1 MTDAPT
7 LIYLEA
13 DDEITSVIRRMRAAD
28 PGRVVVVAPGRSRAT
43 SSAVALRLL
52 ARAAA
57 DDGREVAVVGDALTR
72 SLAAEAGV
80 TSHATVDEAQDN
92 ASSEVP
98 DALTQT
104 AAIHV
109 VRGPERPEP
118 APSGAHDPASR
129 AADTTIVAVSHDP
142 SHPRPDRRPGS
153 RPPPRHRPPPGH
165 RPPPRARHQV
175 PGRRRLSTA
184 VGLGIIGAVLVT
196 WGVIAAL
203 VLPAATIAITPRT
216 EVVGPVADLVTFAQP
231 ERLQGSVTET
241 VSATATGTYDI
252 NTPAAGTVTFFNW
265 NFFSVRVPA
274 GSLVAAEEQTFAT
287 AAEVVVP
294 AGRFD
299 PFGGGITAG
308 EVDVNVTASQPG
320 PAGNVAAE
328 AINTIVDRDLAGQL
342 RGFPTITEAL
352 VLNAEPTTGGETS
365 TGPEFTQEDVDAAL
379 AALHEALDAA
389 LAEALSTTD
398 GTVFA
403 DVGEGPPAPEI
414 TGLDGLVGK
423 RDVPT
428 AELSS
433 EWGYDRVYVAT
444 SDVQQLAA
452 ERFAAS
458 SSVVPDGWR
467 LDEAQ
472 TAVTIGAA
480 RREGDGLVVP
490 VEVRGIRLPV
500 VERADVLKRT
510 IGLSAA
516 DAAAALS
523 DLGSATVSLWPAWV
537 GTVPDSDWRI
547 DVQVGEP

>member
-1 MTDAPT
+1 VSEVPT
-7 LIYLEA
+7 LIYLEV
-13 DDEITSVIRRMRAAD
+13 DDEITSVIRRIRAAD
-28 PGRVVVVAPGRSRAT
+28 PGPVVVVVPGRSRAT

-72 SLAAEAGV
+72 SLAAEAGLA
-80 TSHATVDEAQDN
+80 SHASVEEAQG
-92 ASSEVP
+92 AAPSEAP

-109 VRGPERPEP
+109 VRGPDLP
-118 APSGAHDPASR
+118 APVSTEPHAPVSR
-129 AADTTIVAVSHDP
+129 AADTTVVAVTHD
-142 SHPRPDRRPGS
+142 RPDPRHGPRHGS
-153 RPPPRHRPPPGH
+153 RPAHRRPPPPGQ
-165 RPPPRARHQV
+165 RRGPPR
-175 PGRRRLSTA
+175 RRRLSTA

-216 EVVGPVADLVTFAQP
+216 EIVGPVSDLVTFSEPA
-231 ERLQGSVTET
+231 RLQGSVTET
-241 VSATATGTYDI
+241 VTATATGTYDI
-252 NTPAAGTVTFFNW
+252 NTTATGTVTFFNW
-265 NFFSVRVPA
+265 NFFAVRVPA

-287 AAEVVVP
+287 DAEVVVP

-308 EVDVNVTASQPG
+308 EVDANVTASQPG
-320 PAGNVAAE
+320 PTGNVAAE

-365 TGPEFTQEDVDAAL
+365 TGPEFKQEDVDAAL
-379 AALHEALDAA
+379 AALHEALEAA

-414 TGLDGLVGK
+414 IGLDGLVGK

-433 EWGYDRVYVAT
+433 EWGYDRVYAAT
-444 SDVQQLAA
+444 SDVQQLAT
-452 ERFAAS
+452 ERFAAN
-458 SSVVPDGWR
+458 SSVVPDGWQ

-472 TAVTIGAA
+472 TAVTIGVA
-480 RREGDGLVVP
+480 RREGNGLVVP

-500 VERADVLKRT
+500 IDRAEVLERT
-510 IGLSAA
+510 IGRSAA
-516 DAAAALS
+516 DAEAALS
-523 DLGSATVSLWPAWV
+523 DLGSATVELWPAWV

-547 DVQVGEP
+547 DVQVAEP